1 MNYPGMIEQSGSA
14 VYCLGNGLPWSSFGK
29 AIFTTLVTITN
40 SIESLSCGSAKLSSK
55 WGRPALLLHTE

>member
-1 MNYPGMIEQSGSA
+1 MNYPGMTEQSGSA

-40 SIESLSCGSAKLSSK
+40 SIESLFLWIYKIELKMGQTCTIVT
-55 WGRPALLLHTE
+55 H

>member
-1 MNYPGMIEQSGSA
+1 MNYPGMTEQSGSA

-40 SIESLSCGSAKLSSK
+40 SIESLFL
-55 WGRPALLLHTE
+55 